1 MAGEPGDRQRLEG
14 RGPSA
19 PPAAARRAGARTLP
33 NATDAEASVLGAI
46 LLRNELFHQVA
57 GYVSEADLYSPRHQL
72 IFAAMSEVDKA
83 GKPLDPITLEE
94 QLQRTD
100 GLQKAGG
107 MDYLLEL
114 TDILPTAENVMHYVH
129 IVRDKAMVRRLIQVT
144 TEIAA
149 EGYGDYGAA
158 EDFLGQAEQ
167 AIFQITQRSRARSYE
182 HVRPILQDT
191 FKLLEIRGK
200 GGDLTGVA
208 TGFTEFDRMTNGL
221 QAGSLVIVAARPS
234 MGKTSLA
241 LNMASHAAISH
252 GIPVIVFS
260 LEMTKEQL
268 VERLLCSEARVEA
281 DRLRKGNL
289 SGEDWKQLTAAA
301 SRLDPAKIYID
312 DSPSASLQ
320 QVRSKCRQWRSD
332 RQIFSERD
340 PTAIESPKGLVVI
353 DYLQL
358 MQATTSSGRAM
369 ESREREVSEISRGL
383 KAMAKELDL
392 PVLALSQLNRQ
403 VEKREDKRPNLSDL
417 RESGAIEQDADLIGF
432 IYRPDFYEKD
442 EDKRTGTA
450 ELIIG
455 KQRNGPTGTA
465 ELAFVGKYTL
475 FENLSRR
482 QDPYQD

>member
-1 MAGEPGDRQRLEG
+1 M
-14 RGPSA
+14 
-19 PPAAARRAGARTLP
+19 LP
-33 NATDAEASVLGAI
+33 HATEAEASVLGAI
-46 LLRNELFHQVA
+46 LLRNDLFHQVV
-57 GYVSEADLYSPRHQL
+57 GHVTEQDFYSPRHQL
-72 IFAAMSEVDKA
+72 ILAAMAEVDKV

-94 QLQRTD
+94 QLDRT
-100 GLQKAGG
+100 GALEKAGG

-114 TDILPTAENVMHYVH
+114 TTRVPTTENVMHYVG

-149 EGYGDYGAA
+149 EGYGDYGEA
-158 EDFLGQAEQ
+158 EEFLGVAEQ
-167 AIFQITQRSRARSYE
+167 SIFQITQRSRALSYE
-182 HVRPILQDT
+182 HVRPILQHT
-191 FKLLEIRGK
+191 FKLLEARGK
-200 GGDLTGVA
+200 GGELTGVP
-208 TGFTEFDRMTNGL
+208 TGFDEFDKMTNGL
-221 QAGSLVIVAARPS
+221 QPGALNIIAARPS

-241 LNMASHAAISH
+241 LNMATYAAIEH
-252 GIPVIVFS
+252 DIPVLIFS

-268 VERLLCSEARVEA
+268 VERIVCSEARVEA

-289 SGEDWKQLTAAA
+289 SNEDWKQLTAAA
-301 SRLDPAKIYID
+301 SRIDPAKIYID

-332 RQIFSERD
+332 RQIFTDND
-340 PTAIESPKGLVVI
+340 PARVESPKGLVVI

-358 MQATTSSGRAM
+358 MQAHTSSGKAM

-392 PVLALSQLNRQ
+392 PVVALSQLNRQ

-432 IYRPDFYEKD
+432 IYRDEFYNKD
-442 EDKRTGTA
+442 KTTKPGVA

-455 KQRNGPTGTA
+455 KQRNGPTGA
-465 ELAFVGKYTL
+465 SELSFLGKYTR

-482 QDPYQD
+482 DDGHPE